1 MPQMMSETSKRMR
14 NVAIRTVSVYL
25 QNGDYKLKINALLDD
40 TSTKHTYVNANVAA
54 ELGLQGHPQKVK
66 VNVLNGQVE
75 TFETTP
81 VECTLE
87 ILDGKSFK
95 ITALT
100 TNRVTGNMRV
110 TD

>member
-1 MPQMMSETSKRMR
+1 M
-14 NVAIRTVSVYL
+14 YL
-25 QNGDYKLKINALLDD
+25 KNADREVKINALLDD
-40 TSTKHTYVNANVAA
+40 VSTKTCVNADVAA

-81 VECTLE
+81 VYCILE
-87 ILDGKSFK
+87 SLDEKSFK

-100 TNRVTGNMRV
+100 KNRVT
-110 TD
+110 